1 MMRHSAWML
10 TGLATVA
17 LMGAGCASTVE
28 RTKNLFGKPAPV
40 AGASTATA
48 RAAATFS
55 PKVIL
60 APDPTRGGAEVIGL
74 LGRLF
79 ILDKEGTHMIET
91 TGVLKVDLYDHT
103 HAAGDTPPV
112 MLEHWIFDPETLKKL
127 GRKDM
132 FGYGFSLF
140 LPWSTHR
147 KDISKIYMVLRFEPE
162 GGGEPLMYQ
171 TGVMSIDHSMLDT
184 GSKSQQ
190 PPQLVP

>member
-1 MMRHSAWML
+1 MRYAAWML
-10 TGLATVA
+10 MVVTGAT
-17 LMGAGCASTVE
+17 GCASTME
-28 RTKNLFGKPAPV
+28 RTEAVFGKPVSGTPTTT
-40 AGASTATA
+40 SA

-55 PKVIL
+55 PKVVM
-60 APDPTRGGAEVIGL
+60 APDPTRGGAQVIGL

-79 ILDKEGTHMIET
+79 ILDPSGSYMIET
-91 TGVLKVDLYDHT
+91 AGVLKVDLYNHT
-103 HAAGDTPPV
+103 HAVGDTPPV
-112 MLEHWIFDPETLKKL
+112 MLEHWLFDPETLKKL

-162 GGGEPLMYQ
+162 GGGEPMMYQ
-171 TGVMSIDHSMLDT
+171 TGVMSIDHSMLDAS
-184 GSKSQQ
+184 GKSPQ